1 MLTTSAP
8 RSHRSTERLATVHAR
23 SVATDPHLA
32 VAELA
37 RALFAAPPGVLLVFV
52 APQYDL
58 GVLGAALNR
67 TFPQHTVI
75 GCTTA
80 GQIGRGGFHAG
91 GITAAVL
98 SSPELC
104 ATPYLLS
111 PLSDPKRVAA
121 DLADCLPKRSAGA
134 APAFGLLLVD
144 GLSRQ
149 EERLT
154 AAIRDVVGDLPFV
167 GGSAGDDLRFE
178 ATHILHDGRFLQDA
192 ALFVLFETTLPFATF
207 HFHDVVPT
215 ETRVRV
221 TRTADGGRTVMEL
234 DGLPAAAA
242 YAKLIGRSV
251 SELSTAVFADHPWL
265 STIDDAAYVRSVGR
279 ALPDGS
285 LYFLCAVEEG
295 SELTLGARG
304 RRRGRGG
311 GRLRRGARPGG
322 APGLRHRLRLR
333 AAPAGP
339 ADARRGARRGGA
351 ALGQPRRRVF
361 DLRRADRRRA
371 RQPDLHRRGARAL
384 TRGFGSS
391 DRTHL
396 RRTAPSV

>member
-304 RRRGRGG
+304 DGVVAAAVAFDAVRDQVARPAFVIGFDCV
-311 GRLRRGARPGG
+311 LRR
-322 APGLRHRLRLR
+322 L
-333 AAPAGP
+333 
-339 ADARRGARRGGA
+339 
-351 ALGQPRRRVF
+351 
-361 DLRRADRRRA
+361 DL
-371 RQPDLHRRGARAL
+371 Q
-384 TRGFGSS
+384 TRGVAHDVEALLS
-391 DRTHL
+391 DNHVVGFSTYGEQIGGVHVNQTFTGVVLGR
-396 RRTAPSV
+396 